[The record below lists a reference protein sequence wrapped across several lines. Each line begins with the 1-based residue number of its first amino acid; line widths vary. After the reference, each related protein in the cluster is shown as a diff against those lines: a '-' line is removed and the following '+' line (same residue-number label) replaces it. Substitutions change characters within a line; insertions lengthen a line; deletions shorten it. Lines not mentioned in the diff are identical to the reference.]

1 MLTHNNLL
9 ALGVVGLLLAAL
21 PTFAKPAPPK
31 ANTTEAP
38 MQIALIENTGST
50 NAYGYTLAVASNGN
64 ARLNPNGQPYSIV
77 YVPNKLT
84 SKLFADL
91 NAAMPLT
98 KLPVRHGMRSASF
111 GTSTFI
117 TYKNQKSPD
126 LTGGGG
132 AQATALRDDIQAIV
146 GKLGIK
152 NMPRHPLP
160 TH

>member
-1 MLTHNNLL
+1 MLTHNKL
-9 ALGVVGLLLAAL
+9 AVIGAAGLLFAAL
-21 PTFAKPAPPK
+21 PLSAKTPPK

-38 MQIALIENTGST
+38 FQVALIENTGST
-50 NAYGYTLAVASNGN
+50 NVYGYTLAVASNGN
-64 ARLNPNGQPYSIV
+64 ARLNPNGRPYSIV
-77 YVPNKLT
+77 YVPSKLT
-84 SKLFADL
+84 SKLFVDL

-98 KLPVRHGMRSASF
+98 KLPVHHGMRSASF

-117 TYKNQKSPD
+117 TYKDQKSPD
-126 LTGGGG
+126 LTSGGG
-132 AQATALRDDIQAIV
+132 AQATALRDDIKAIV